1 MPQVILVEYD
11 PRVKYAN
18 LKNLAKVL
26 QKMHIRKKIE
36 QKFTFKLGF
45 LAYGLHSATVASGEL
60 AKPRRRPKVLQ
71 AA

>member
-1 MPQVILVEYD
+1 
-11 PRVKYAN
+11 
-18 LKNLAKVL
+18 
-26 QKMHIRKKIE
+26 MHIRKKIE

-71 AA
+71 VA

>member
-1 MPQVILVEYD
+1 MFKVLLQNVQSCC
-11 PRVKYAN
+11 VKCSKCA
-18 LKNLAKVL
+18 AKVL

-45 LAYGLHSATVASGEL
+45 LAYVLHYATVASGEL

-71 AA
+71 VA